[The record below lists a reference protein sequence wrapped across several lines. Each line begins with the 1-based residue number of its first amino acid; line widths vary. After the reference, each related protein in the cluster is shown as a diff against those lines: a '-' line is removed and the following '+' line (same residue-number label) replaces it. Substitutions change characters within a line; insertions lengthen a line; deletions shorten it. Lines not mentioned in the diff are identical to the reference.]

1 MQKNINYISNL
12 LKLCTNISDRLE
24 MSTNGGYT
32 KLSGQMAFQETGQHC
47 SGKHDKYYN
56 RHSRMSAGLE

>member
-32 KLSGQMAFQETGQHC
+32 KLSGQMAFQETGQSC
-47 SGKHDKYYN
+47 SGKHDKHYN
-56 RHSRMSAGLE
+56 